1 MKELLFI
8 GELSLD
14 GLVRPVRGALSLAM
28 MAREEGLRGVVV
40 PEPNAQEA
48 AVVDKIDVRP
58 VASLSAAT
66 QFMAGAS
73 ELPTQSVD
81 RESICLGPVA
91 AGPDL
96 ADVKGQTLA
105 KRAVLIA
112 AGGNHNLLML

>member
-1 MKELLFI
+1 M
-8 GELSLD
+8 
-14 GLVRPVRGALSLAM
+14 
-28 MAREEGLRGVVV
+28 V

-48 AVVDKIDVRP
+48 AVVDEVNVHH

-81 RESICLGPVA
+81 RESIFLGPA
-91 AGPDL
+91 AGGPDL
-96 ADVKGQTLA
+96 ADVKGQALA

-112 AGGNHNLLML
+112 AAGDHNLLML